1 MSFFYKEEEWVE
13 DNPVEKDDEYV
24 EIFGKS
30 KGHPIRTFFKLYKKN
45 YWRFLLAGFL
55 FVLKNSPVWV
65 LPVVTSNII
74 NIATSPS
81 QHTTPEIIINIAV
94 IILLILFNFPL
105 NYLFNVCQSTAIR
118 AVEAHLRSSLVRKL
132 QQLSITYHKETESGR
147 LQSKI
152 IRDVEAIQ
160 SLSSQIFTNLLT
172 IVLNVF
178 VALAVTVTRS
188 LIVFVFFLIT
198 VPIAGA
204 AIGIFRRGIRRSNRE
219 FRKQMEETSTRVVE
233 MVDLIPVTR
242 AHALENEE
250 IKKMGGYLN
259 GVAFRGF
266 KLDIIHANFGAI
278 SWCMFQTFQV
288 ICLAFTG
295 YMAYLGNISV
305 GEIAMYQ
312 SYFTTIVNQ
321 VAALIMMLPNMAKGV
336 ESINSI
342 GEVLLSDDV
351 EDYHGKKKLETIRGD
366 FDFKNVTFHY
376 DDDAKEILYKFNL
389 QVNAG
394 ETIALVGE
402 SGAGKTTILNLLI
415 GFINPV
421 SGDIYLDG
429 NNLKDLNLRSYRDFI
444 SVVPQNTILF
454 SGSIRDNITYGMPDV
469 TEEQIWSAIQSANL
483 EQFIREL
490 PDGLDTMIGEN
501 GGKLSGGQRQRLAIA
516 RALVRDP
523 KIIIFDEATSAL
535 DSTSEHEIQKAIEN
549 MADTRTTF
557 IVAHRLSTIRNADKI
572 AVIGNGGC
580 TEFGTYDE
588 LMAQK
593 GEFYHMRKLQ
603 TDESNMKLE
612 AANPVSL

>member
-1 MSFFYKEEEWVE
+1 MSLFYKETEWVE
-13 DNPVEKDDEYV
+13 DNPVENDDEYV
-24 EIFGKS
+24 EIFGKGQ
-30 KGHPIRTFFKLYKKN
+30 GHPVRTFFRLYKGT

-55 FVLKNSPVWV
+55 FILKNSPVWV
-65 LPVVTSNII
+65 LPIVTSNII
-74 NIATSPS
+74 NIATHPAGHS
-81 QHTTPEIIINIAV
+81 TLEIILNIAV
-94 IILLILFNFPL
+94 IMILIAFNFPL
-105 NYLFNVCQSTAIR
+105 NYLFNVCQSTATR

-132 QQLSITYHKETESGR
+132 QQLSISFHKDTESGR

-160 SLSSQIFTNLLT
+160 ALSSQIFTQMLT
-172 IVLNVF
+172 IFLNIF

-204 AIGIFRRGIRRSNRE
+204 TIGMFRKGIRRSNRA

-250 IKKMGGYLN
+250 IKKMGDFLN
-259 GVAFRGF
+259 GVAYRGY

-288 ICLAFTG
+288 VCLAFTG
-295 YMAYLGNISV
+295 YMAYKSKISV

-321 VAALIMMLPNMAKGV
+321 VAGLIMMLPNIAKGT

-351 EDYHGKKKLETIRGD
+351 EDYTGKEKLTSIRGD
-366 FDFKNVTFHY
+366 FNFKDVTFHY
-376 DDDAKEILYKFNL
+376 ADAVDKDILYKFNL
-389 QVNAG
+389 KVNAG

-415 GFINPV
+415 GFILPT
-421 SGDIYLDG
+421 SGSIYLDG
-429 NNLKDLNLRSYRDFI
+429 KNLNDLNLRTYRDFI

-469 TEEQIWSAIQSANL
+469 TEEQLWAAIESANL
-483 EQFIREL
+483 KKFITEL
-490 PDGLDTMIGEN
+490 PNGLDTMIGEN

-516 RALVRDP
+516 RALVRNP

-535 DSTSEHEIQKAIEN
+535 DSTSEHEIQLAIEN
-549 MADTRTTF
+549 MANTRTTF

-580 TEFGTYDE
+580 TEFGSYDE
-588 LMAQK
+588 LMELK
-593 GEFYHMRKLQ
+593 GEFYHMRQLQ
-603 TDESNMKLE
+603 SE
-612 AANPVSL
+612 

>member
-1 MSFFYKEEEWVE
+1 
-13 DNPVEKDDEYV
+13 
-24 EIFGKS
+24 
-30 KGHPIRTFFKLYKKN
+30 
-45 YWRFLLAGFL
+45 
-55 FVLKNSPVWV
+55 
-65 LPVVTSNII
+65 
-74 NIATSPS
+74 
-81 QHTTPEIIINIAV
+81 
-94 IILLILFNFPL
+94 
-105 NYLFNVCQSTAIR
+105 
-118 AVEAHLRSSLVRKL
+118 
-132 QQLSITYHKETESGR
+132 
-147 LQSKI
+147 
-152 IRDVEAIQ
+152 
-160 SLSSQIFTNLLT
+160 
-172 IVLNVF
+172 
-178 VALAVTVTRS
+178 
-188 LIVFVFFLIT
+188 
-198 VPIAGA
+198 
-204 AIGIFRRGIRRSNRE
+204 
-219 FRKQMEETSTRVVE
+219 

-469 TEEQIWSAIQSANL
+469 TEEQIRSAIQSANL

-603 TDESNMKLE
+603 TD
-612 AANPVSL
+612 

>member
-1 MSFFYKEEEWVE
+1 
-13 DNPVEKDDEYV
+13 
-24 EIFGKS
+24 
-30 KGHPIRTFFKLYKKN
+30 
-45 YWRFLLAGFL
+45 
-55 FVLKNSPVWV
+55 
-65 LPVVTSNII
+65 
-74 NIATSPS
+74 
-81 QHTTPEIIINIAV
+81 
-94 IILLILFNFPL
+94 
-105 NYLFNVCQSTAIR
+105 
-118 AVEAHLRSSLVRKL
+118 
-132 QQLSITYHKETESGR
+132 
-147 LQSKI
+147 
-152 IRDVEAIQ
+152 
-160 SLSSQIFTNLLT
+160 
-172 IVLNVF
+172 
-178 VALAVTVTRS
+178 
-188 LIVFVFFLIT
+188 
-198 VPIAGA
+198 
-204 AIGIFRRGIRRSNRE
+204 
-219 FRKQMEETSTRVVE
+219 MEETSTRVVE

-603 TDESNMKLE
+603 TD
-612 AANPVSL
+612 

>member
-1 MSFFYKEEEWVE
+1 MSFFFKEEEWVE
-13 DNPVEKDDEYV
+13 DNPVENDDEYIK
-24 EIFGKS
+24 IFSKS
-30 KGHPIRTFFKLYKKN
+30 QGHPIRTFFRLYKGT
-45 YWRFLLAGFL
+45 YWRFLLAGFF

-65 LPVVTSNII
+65 LPIVTSNII
-74 NIATSPS
+74 NIATNPAA
-81 QHTTPEIIINIAV
+81 HTTTEIIINIAV
-94 IILLILFNFPL
+94 IITLIAFNFPL

-132 QQLSITYHKETESGR
+132 QQLSISFHTETESGR

-160 SLSSQIFTNLLT
+160 ALSSQIFTHMLT
-172 IVLNVF
+172 IGLNII
-178 VALAVTVTRS
+178 VALSVTITKS
-188 LIVFVFFLIT
+188 LIVFTFFLIT

-204 AIGIFRRGIRRSNRE
+204 TIGFFRKGIRKCNRE

-242 AHALENEE
+242 AHALENQE
-250 IKKMGGYLN
+250 IKKMGRFLN
-259 GVAFRGF
+259 GVAQKGF
-266 KLDIIHANFGAI
+266 KLDILHANFGAI
-278 SWCMFQTFQV
+278 SWCVFQAFQV

-295 YMAYLGNISV
+295 YMAYKKKISV

-321 VAALIMMLPNMAKGV
+321 VAAIIMMLPNMAKGT
-336 ESINSI
+336 EAINSI
-342 GEVLLSDDV
+342 GEILLSDDI
-351 EDYHGKKKLETIRGD
+351 EQYKGKKKLNHIVGD
-366 FDFKNVTFHY
+366 FEFKNVIFHY
-376 DDDAKEILYKFNL
+376 NNSKEILYKFNL
-389 QVNAG
+389 SVKCG
-394 ETIALVGE
+394 ETVALVGE

-415 GFINPV
+415 GFIKPV

-429 NNLKDLNLRSYRDFI
+429 NNLKDINLRSYRNFV

-469 TEEQIWSAIQSANL
+469 TEEQLQSALKAANL
-483 EQFIREL
+483 SKFVSEL
-490 PDGLDTMIGEN
+490 PEGLDTKIGEN

-516 RALVRDP
+516 RALVRNP
-523 KIIIFDEATSAL
+523 KVIIFDEATSAL
-535 DSTSEHEIQKAIEN
+535 DSTSEYEIQKAIEN
-549 MADTRTTF
+549 MANTRTTF

-588 LMAQK
+588 LMAK
-593 GEFYHMRKLQ
+593 HGEFYHMRKLQ
-603 TDESNMKLE
+603 TD
-612 AANPVSL
+612 

>member
-1 MSFFYKEEEWVE
+1 MSLFYKETEWVE
-13 DNPVEKDDEYV
+13 DNPVEHADEYV
-24 EIFGKS
+24 KIFGRG
-30 KGHPIRTFFKLYKKN
+30 KGHPVRTFFNLYKGT

-55 FVLKNSPVWV
+55 FILKNSPVWV
-65 LPVVTSNII
+65 LPIVTSNII
-74 NIATSPS
+74 NIATNPTKHSS
-81 QHTTPEIIINIAV
+81 TEIVLNIAV
-94 IILLILFNFPL
+94 IITLIAFNFPL
-105 NYLFNVCQSTAIR
+105 NYLFNVCQSTATR
-118 AVEAHLRSSLVRKL
+118 AVEAHLRSSLVRKI
-132 QQLSITYHKETESGR
+132 QQLSISFHKETESGR

-160 SLSSQIFTNLLT
+160 ALSSQIFTQMLT
-172 IVLNVF
+172 IFLNIF
-178 VALAVTVTRS
+178 VALTVTVTRS

-204 AIGIFRRGIRRSNRE
+204 TIGMFRKGIRRSNRA

-250 IKKMGGYLN
+250 IKKMGDFLN
-259 GVAFRGF
+259 GVAYRGY

-288 ICLAFTG
+288 VCLAFTG
-295 YMAYLGNISV
+295 YMAYKKNISV

-321 VAALIMMLPNMAKGV
+321 VAGLIMMLPNISKGT
-336 ESINSI
+336 ESITSI
-342 GEVLLSDDV
+342 GEILLSDDV
-351 EDYHGKKKLETIRGD
+351 EDYTGKEKISSIHGD
-366 FDFKNVTFHY
+366 FNFKDVTFHY
-376 DDDAKEILYKFNL
+376 ADAVDKDILYKFNL

-415 GFINPV
+415 GFIRPT
-421 SGDIYLDG
+421 SGAIYLDG
-429 NNLKDLNLRSYRDFI
+429 KNLDDLNLRTYRDFI

-454 SGSIRDNITYGMPDV
+454 SGTIRDNITYGMPDV
-469 TEEQIWSAIQSANL
+469 TDEQLWAAIESANL
-483 EQFIREL
+483 KKFITEL
-490 PDGLDTMIGEN
+490 PNGLDTMIGEN

-535 DSTSEHEIQKAIEN
+535 DSTSEHEIQLAIEN
-549 MADTRTTF
+549 MASTRTTF

-588 LMAQK
+588 LMELK
-593 GEFYHMRKLQ
+593 GEFYHMRQLQ
-603 TDESNMKLE
+603 SE
-612 AANPVSL
+612 

>member
-1 MSFFYKEEEWVE
+1 MIFNVETSDLLE
-13 DNPVEKDDEYV
+13 DNPVEKEDKYV
-24 EIFGKS
+24 EVFHNS
-30 KGHPIRTFFKLYKKN
+30 KGHPIKTFFRLYKGT
-45 YWRFLLAGFL
+45 YWRFLLAAVF

-74 NIATSPS
+74 NIATAPS
-81 QHTTPEIIINIAV
+81 LHSTSEIIINIF
-94 IILLILFNFPL
+94 IIIFLILFNFPL
-105 NYLFNVCQSTAIR
+105 NYLYNAFQCTASR
-118 AVEAHLRSSLVRKL
+118 AVEKHLRSSLVRKL
-132 QQLSITYHKETESGR
+132 QQLSMSYHSDTETGR

-160 SLSSQIFTNLLT
+160 GLSSQIFSHMLT
-172 IVLNVF
+172 ISLNIF
-178 VALAVTVTRS
+178 VALTVTITKS

-204 AIGIFRRGIRRSNRE
+204 TIGFFRKGIRRCNRE

-250 IKKMGGYLN
+250 IKKMEHFLS
-259 GVAFRGF
+259 GVAKKGYR
-266 KLDIIHANFGAI
+266 LDIIHANFGAV
-278 SWCMFQTFQV
+278 SWCVFQAFQV

-295 YMAYLGNISV
+295 YMAFKGKISV
-305 GEIAMYQ
+305 GEIALYQ

-321 VAALIMMLPNMAKGV
+321 VSSLIMMLPNMARGT
-336 ESINSI
+336 EAINSI
-342 GEVLLSDDV
+342 GEILLCDDV
-351 EDYHGKKKLETIRGD
+351 EQYKGKLKLDNVIGNFE
-366 FDFKNVTFHY
+366 FKNVSFHY
-376 DDDAKEILYKFNL
+376 NDSKDILYNFDLSVKN
-389 QVNAG
+389 G

-415 GFINPV
+415 GFIKPV
-421 SGDIYLDG
+421 SGNILLDG
-429 NNLKDLNLRSYRDFI
+429 HDLNDINLRSYREHVA
-444 SVVPQNTILF
+444 VVPQNTILF
-454 SGSIRDNITYGMPDV
+454 SGTIKDNITYGMPDV
-469 TEEQIWSAIQSANL
+469 TEEQLSYALKAANL
-483 EQFIREL
+483 TKFIGEL
-490 PDGLDTMIGEN
+490 PDGVNTNIGEN

-535 DSTSEHEIQKAIEN
+535 DSTSEKEIQTAIEN
-549 MADTRTTF
+549 MSNSRTTF

-572 AVIGNGGC
+572 AVIGDGGC

-588 LMAQK
+588 LMARK

-603 TDESNMKLE
+603 TD
-612 AANPVSL
+612 